1 MLFKPNNLFIM
12 NQHIPT
18 LEAQFFKEM
27 KQTFSVLKSPALRVF
42 DEKYILSFSIMATCF
57 NFCYCPFSFFIL
69 HNTLGAI
76 INGFSSVLLAI
87 IIYSRKNKWIG
98 RTTSE
103 NLLLAIAYLTMF
115 SLSYRSGGLTSAIVP
130 WYIVI
135 NMFSLTVNN
144 KKVAIF
150 WTLMALC
157 SIAFFWIA
165 ETFFHYQFPNDYA
178 GSGYHSWFFAVIV
191 GVFLLGIKIV
201 GVIEERNAEFIAT
214 LTEKNIELQNS
225 KEEIEQLQ
233 HYKENFLANITH
245 ELRTPLNA
253 IKSISELLKM
263 ENSDFEKNEMI
274 DGLNKSSN
282 HLLNMINDVLDFSK
296 LKEGKLILRQQPFV
310 LEDCIN
316 TACRLMKINAND
328 KGLAFVLHKN
338 SLPKNVI
345 GDESRLIQMMV
356 NIIGNAIKFT
366 ASGSIKVECS
376 AEYLDTKKCTVR
388 IKISDTGM
396 GISDEKIKSIFDDY
410 VQADENIAAK
420 FGGTGLGLGITKR
433 LVELHHGSIECESKL
448 NLGTC
453 FTIYLPF
460 EFSENENETTSND
473 SDFGFIKSSEIKILV
488 VDDNKMNLFVAEKLI
503 EKSLPLAT
511 IYKAENGFE
520 ALDFI
525 AKNKVDIILMDM
537 KMPQMDGPTAAFEIR
552 KNKAYE
558 SIQIIAMTAATSD
571 AEINECLQSGMNDY
585 ISKPFYN
592 NELLSKIQKA
602 YSFIKNGKSVSLN

>member
-1 MLFKPNNLFIM
+1 M
-12 NQHIPT
+12 NQPT
-18 LEAQFFKEM
+18 LNLGALFLKEM
-27 KQTFSVLKSPALRVF
+27 KQTFSVLKSPALRIF

-57 NFCYCPFSFFIL
+57 NFCYCPFSFFVL

-76 INGFSSVLLAI
+76 INGASSVLLAI
-87 IIYSRKNKWIG
+87 IIYSRRNKWIG

-103 NLLLAIAYLTMF
+103 NLLLSIAYLTMF

-150 WTLMALC
+150 WTLMALF

-165 ETFFHYQFPNDYA
+165 EAFFDYRFPNDY
-178 GSGYHSWFFAVIV
+178 SGNAYYTWFFVVIV

-201 GVIEERNAEFIAT
+201 GVIEERNAEFIET
-214 LTEKNIELQNS
+214 LTEKNLELQKS
-225 KEEIEQLQ
+225 KEEIEHLQ

-296 LKEGKLILRQQPFV
+296 LKEGKLILRQQSFV

-328 KGLAFVLHKN
+328 KGLAFVLHKK

-366 ASGSIKVECS
+366 TSGSIKVDCS
-376 AEYLDTKKCTVR
+376 AEYLDANKCTVR

-473 SDFGFIKSSEIKILV
+473 SNFEFIKSSEIKILV

-503 EKSLPLAT
+503 EKSLPLAK

-552 KNKAYE
+552 KIKAYE

-592 NELLSKIQKA
+592 NELLSKIQLA
-602 YSFIKNGKSVSLN
+602 YHKIKDGKMISLN